1 MLVALTS
8 STPVNTEARC
18 SGASWSGTV
27 PGLSREVSTMKVKQ
41 NQSQAAMIRALL
53 AKKVPVEKIVE
64 RVKKA
69 CGGEPTVGYV
79 NWIAKRAK
87 A

>member
-1 MLVALTS
+1 
-8 STPVNTEARC
+8 
-18 SGASWSGTV
+18 
-27 PGLSREVSTMKVKQ
+27 MKAKQ
-41 NQSQAAMIRALL
+41 NQSQATMIRALL

-64 RVKKA
+64 RVRKV

-79 NWIAKRAK
+79 NFIAKQVK

>member
-1 MLVALTS
+1 
-8 STPVNTEARC
+8 
-18 SGASWSGTV
+18 
-27 PGLSREVSTMKVKQ
+27 MKAKQ
-41 NQSQAAMIRALL
+41 NRSQAAMIRALL
-53 AKKVPVEKIVE
+53 VKKVPVEKIVE

-79 NWIAKRAK
+79 NFIAKKVK